1 MVIVKEIEAQSKKW
15 HDFKLELQTTYDE
28 ASRRY
33 RELDLLI
40 KYIEEA
46 MMDPDATFAKQVQWI
61 SVKYGQVEKAYNE
74 GTKIYKDK
82 V

>member
-1 MVIVKEIEAQSKKW
+1 VKEIEAQSKKW

-28 ASRRY
+28 ASRRF
-33 RELDLLI
+33 RELEPLI

-46 MMDPDATFAKQVQWI
+46 MMDPDATFAKQIQWI
-61 SVKYGQVEKAYNE
+61 SVKFGQVEKAYNE

>member
-1 MVIVKEIEAQSKKW
+1 VVIVKEIEAQSKKW

-28 ASRRY
+28 ATRRY
-33 RELDLLI
+33 REFEPLV

-46 MMDPDATFAKQVQWI
+46 MMDPDATFAKQIQWI
-61 SVKYGQVEKAYNE
+61 TVKYGQVEKAYNE
-74 GTKIYKDK
+74 GTKIFKDK